1 MGLFSAAV
9 SITRYRVDGQIE
21 GAVAETVAK
30 GLKKNAISEIDEDTI
45 EKGSGWTSFENPFQ
59 PTFEGSSF
67 VYGNLFV
74 FSLRIDRKSIPAKLL
89 KKHVTLE
96 TTKRLSKVRRPF
108 LSKDEKQALTD
119 KVTAELAMRIPST
132 PNVYDLI
139 WDYEKSAV
147 CFFSN
152 LRLANEELET
162 LFKRSFNLS
171 LIRIFPYTAADLQS
185 DLTNQQRDVLLSLSP
200 THFSN

>member
-9 SITRYRVDGQIE
+9 SITRYRVDGKLE
-21 GAVAETVAK
+21 DAVTETVAK
-30 GLKKNAISEIDEDTI
+30 GLKKNAIAEIDEDTI

-59 PTFEGSSF
+59 PAFEESSF
-67 VYGNLFV
+67 VYGNLFI

-89 KKHVTLE
+89 KKHVALE
-96 TTKRLSKVRRPF
+96 TSKRLAKTRRHF
-108 LSKDEKQALTD
+108 LSKDEKQALKE
-119 KVTAELAMRIPST
+119 KVTAELSLKIPAT

-139 WDYEKSAV
+139 WDYEKSAL

-152 LRLANEELET
+152 LRSANEELET

-171 LIRIFPYTAADLQS
+171 LIRIFPYTAADQQS
-185 DLTNQQRDVLLSLSP
+185 DLTDPERDVLLGLSP

>member
-9 SITRYRVDGQIE
+9 SITRYRVDGKIE
-21 GAVAETVAK
+21 NEVTETVAK
-30 GLKKNAISEIDEDTI
+30 GLKKNAISEIDEDTV

-59 PTFEGSSF
+59 PAFEGSSF

-74 FSLRIDRKSIPAKLL
+74 FSLRVDRKSIPTKLL
-89 KKHVTLE
+89 KKHVTLK
-96 TTKRLSKVRRPF
+96 TSKRLAKTRRHF
-108 LSKDEKQALTD
+108 LSKDEKETLRE
-119 KVTAELAMRIPST
+119 KVTAELAIRVPAT
-132 PNVYDLI
+132 PHIYDLV

-152 LRLANEELET
+152 LRSANEELET

-185 DLTNQQRDVLLSLSP
+185 DLTDPERDILLGLSP